1 MSAMQDMTK
10 GGAAGHLLRYAVPL
24 MLGNWFQLAYNAVD
38 SIIAGRFIGK
48 DALAAEGIAGP
59 VMNLVIL
66 GITGVCLGA
75 GVLMSEFFGA
85 KDGESLR
92 RELATTVLSGT
103 AACTVVALLGVL
115 FTPAILQA
123 CAVPREIFAITAIYL
138 RITFLGAPFTCFYNA
153 LAAGFKSVGD
163 ARTPLRFLMV
173 SAILNAALD
182 LIFIGGLG
190 FGIVCS
196 AMTTV
201 IAEAFSAVLAG
212 WWLWTKTPELC
223 PRRGQWRVDRS
234 LLGRTLQYGGVSAL
248 QQAVQPIG
256 KVLIQGQVNALGVEV
271 IAAFNAV
278 TRIDDFACIP
288 EQSIAQGIT
297 TYIAQNR
304 GAGRQ
309 DRIRRGFAVGLGM
322 EAAYWMLI
330 GGVVTLFKTPLAA
343 MFVTGEGADRVIALA
358 VQYLGTMALFYLLPA
373 MTNGFQG
380 YYRGMGNMPMTL
392 LGTLI
397 QTSLRVVTT
406 CILAPR
412 MGMYGIAFAC
422 AAMAGV
428 FATSAFAANDAQ
440 VARAQ
445 DYLNSKGIAYTV
457 TASDVDKAV
466 AAGYTADALVAKA
479 NALLNQAK
487 SDPEG
492 AKNEAVNVL
501 NSIGVSVAD
510 AKVAVN
516 GNDITISASI
526 NGTNVAYSFNNAD
539 THPEI
544 GEAIKNGTWGVAE
557 STTTAAASL
566 KSGNGVIKA
575 TGDNAG
581 IAMLVAVVA
590 IAGTMGVAV
599 RKSRDAE

>member
-1 MSAMQDMTK
+1 MQDMTK

-212 WWLWTKTPELC
+212 WWLWNKTPELC

-304 GAGRQ
+304 GAAGRTAL
-309 DRIRRGFAVGLGM
+309 DADLRWALGWKPRIG
-322 EAAYWMLI
+322 
-330 GGVVTLFKTPLAA
+330 
-343 MFVTGEGADRVIALA
+343 
-358 VQYLGTMALFYLLPA
+358 
-373 MTNGFQG
+373 
-380 YYRGMGNMPMTL
+380 
-392 LGTLI
+392 
-397 QTSLRVVTT
+397 
-406 CILAPR
+406 C
-412 MGMYGIAFAC
+412 
-422 AAMAGV
+422 
-428 FATSAFAANDAQ
+428 
-440 VARAQ
+440 
-445 DYLNSKGIAYTV
+445 
-457 TASDVDKAV
+457 
-466 AAGYTADALVAKA
+466 
-479 NALLNQAK
+479 
-487 SDPEG
+487 
-492 AKNEAVNVL
+492 
-501 NSIGVSVAD
+501 
-510 AKVAVN
+510 
-516 GNDITISASI
+516 
-526 NGTNVAYSFNNAD
+526 
-539 THPEI
+539 
-544 GEAIKNGTWGVAE
+544 
-557 STTTAAASL
+557 
-566 KSGNGVIKA
+566 
-575 TGDNAG
+575 
-581 IAMLVAVVA
+581 
-590 IAGTMGVAV
+590 
-599 RKSRDAE
+599 